1 MYISPFWEVSIV
13 KAVSVR
19 NARSHL
25 KALLDRVAAG
35 EEIVIVR
42 RGKAAARLVP
52 PAVKRRRLPDLTA
65 FRATIRL
72 KGEPA
77 SITVGKAREEERF

>member
-1 MYISPFWEVSIV
+1 M
-13 KAVSVR
+13 KTVSVR
-19 NARSHL
+19 DARSHL

-52 PAVKRRRLPDLTA
+52 AVRKRRHPPDLTA

-72 KGEPA
+72 KGEPV
-77 SITVGKAREEERF
+77 SVTVAKAREEERH

>member
-1 MYISPFWEVSIV
+1 M
-13 KAVSVR
+13 KAISVR
-19 NARSHL
+19 DARSKL
-25 KALLDRVAAG
+25 KTLLDRVAAG

-52 PAVKRRRLPDLTA
+52 PTRKRRRLPDLTA

-72 KGEPA
+72 KGEPL
-77 SITVGKAREEERF
+77 SITIAKAREEDRN